1 MTSKTKSRHSVTPK
15 SRHSA
20 RAHSVRTRWNRSIAV
35 LALVVFTCALV
46 TFFGTRL
53 LLETSRESA
62 VAVERDST
70 ASVQLKADIISSSII
85 ATSPI
90 SGQPRTQ
97 AQAAQRALRESYE
110 QALDREPSTR
120 ARQYLTRSFEEW
132 QALMA
137 ETAPEVLPATRE
149 AAVEV
154 RLPAVLALLD
164 QAGSTSRQAVRADLD
179 DAASR
184 QRVAIVGL
192 ALLELL
198 AMGLAVRLAWRL
210 SNEVLRPVGILRDS
224 ANRLA
229 TGDLDHR
236 VVMHRADELG
246 DLAVSINAIAESLA
260 GSRRSLAREVTTDS
274 LSGLANRAA
283 FGTRLHAALARPQR
297 RSGDQAVLFAGL
309 DDFKDVNDTLG
320 YAAGDELLKV
330 VAQRLVNS
338 VRPADL
344 VARLGG
350 DEFAILLD
358 GLAESGM
365 AMTVADRIV
374 VALAEPVPIGSG
386 WVDVAVSVG
395 MAVRRS
401 ESTAEQMMREADV
414 AMYTAK
420 AKGKN
425 RIERYDAGLDDV
437 AMARQLLRRDL
448 AHAVERGEFAV
459 DYQPVINLHTG
470 GVLGMEALVRWHHPV
485 RGLLP
490 PSSFIDLAEETGDI
504 VAIGAWVLAT
514 AAGQLQV
521 WQRRYDLPDL
531 WVSVNVSMRQLDAP
545 GFADDVTGMLLAT
558 SLNPASLVV
567 EVTESIL
574 ADPRGEAAAG
584 LAALRKLGIRVA
596 LDDFG
601 TGFSSISY
609 LRQLPVD
616 IIKID
621 RSFTVDANR
630 GDAGNALLSAIV
642 AMARHLDLG
651 VIPEGIEEVDQL
663 EQLRALGC
671 HMGQGFLLS
680 RPRPADTIEA
690 MLAWPLPDMRL
701 YTVPNQPV
709 GPGREVVTSDGRTGH

>member
-1 MTSKTKSRHSVTPK
+1 MTSKTKSRHSVTTK

-90 SGQPRTQ
+90 SDQQRAQ

-132 QALMA
+132 QALMD
-137 ETAPEVLPATRE
+137 ETAPEVQPTTRE

-154 RLPAVLALLD
+154 RLRAVLALLD
-164 QAGSTSRQAVRADLD
+164 QAGATSRQAVRADLD

-192 ALLELL
+192 AVLELL
-198 AMGLAVRLAWRL
+198 AVGLAVRLAWRL
-210 SNEVLRPVGILRDS
+210 SSELLRPVGILRDS

-246 DLAVSINAIAESLA
+246 DLAASINAIAESLA

-365 AMTVADRIV
+365 AMTVADGIV

-437 AMARQLLRRDL
+437 TMARQLLRRDL

-545 GFADDVTGMLLAT
+545 GFADDVTGMLAAT

-701 YTVPNQPV
+701 YSVPNQPV
-709 GPGREVVTSDGRTGH
+709 GPEREVVTSDGRTGH

>member
-1 MTSKTKSRHSVTPK
+1 MTSKTKSRHSVTTK

-90 SGQPRTQ
+90 SDQQRAQ

-132 QALMA
+132 QALMD
-137 ETAPEVLPATRE
+137 ETAPEVQPTTRE

-154 RLPAVLALLD
+154 RLRAVLALLD
-164 QAGSTSRQAVRADLD
+164 QAGATSRQAVRADLD

-192 ALLELL
+192 AVLELL
-198 AMGLAVRLAWRL
+198 AVGLAVRLAWRL

-283 FGTRLHAALARPQR
+283 FGARLHAALARPQR

-365 AMTVADRIV
+365 AMTVADGIV

-437 AMARQLLRRDL
+437 TMARQLLRRDL

-545 GFADDVTGMLLAT
+545 GFADDVTGMLAAT

-701 YTVPNQPV
+701 YSVPNQPV
-709 GPGREVVTSDGRTGH
+709 GPDEKW